1 MKNLLF
7 LLLFGLCGINTGRA
21 QSAVTAAEIIARIN
35 RNEPVSYQ
43 NAVISGDLDLTE
55 LANKRLNERSS
66 WVGQGSYLSTVTVP
80 MTFKN
85 CVFSGNVIAYK
96 NTIASR
102 DRENGLLNMN
112 NGGITSTADFTE
124 PVLFDKCVF
133 EQDAAFKYTTF
144 RRKAVFVGNT
154 FKDIALFKYTRFS
167 ESADFS
173 NSSFGEFADFK
184 YAKFNTVSDFRNA
197 RFNGSADF
205 KYTKFDEKADFGQA
219 RFARNA
225 DFKYTDLPQ
234 GTRFDETEFKG
245 SADFKYTTL
254 GGRRFSPK

>member
-7 LLLFGLCGINTGRA
+7 LLLLALCSAEVSRA
-21 QSAVTAAEIIARIN
+21 QSAVNAAEIIARIN

-55 LANKRLNERSS
+55 LANKRPNDRSN
-66 WVGQGSYLSTVTVP
+66 WGGQGSYLSTVTVP
-80 MTFKN
+80 VTFKN
-85 CVFSGNVIAYK
+85 CTFSGNVIAYK
-96 NTIASR
+96 NTTASR
-102 DRENGLLNMN
+102 NREDGLLNMG

-124 PVLFDKCVF
+124 PVTFDNCVF
-133 EQDAAFKYTTF
+133 QQDAAFKYTTF
-144 RRKAVFVGNT
+144 RRQAAFVGNT

-167 ESADFS
+167 ESAVFS
-173 NSSFGEFADFK
+173 GSSFGEYADFK
-184 YAKFNTVSDFRNA
+184 YAKFNTESDFRNT

-225 DFKYTDLPQ
+225 DFKYTDLPR
-234 GTRFDETEFKG
+234 GSRFDETEFNG

-254 GGRRFSPK
+254 GGKRFSPR

>member
-1 MKNLLF
+1 MKKLF
-7 LLLFGLCGINTGRA
+7 LLLVLGLCSVNTGRA
-21 QSAVTAAEIIARIN
+21 QSAVNAADIITLIN

-55 LANKRLNERSS
+55 LANKRPNDRSN
-66 WVGQGSYLSTVTVP
+66 WGGQGSYISTVSVP
-80 MTFKN
+80 VTFKN
-85 CVFSGNVIAYK
+85 CTFSGNVIAYK
-96 NTIASR
+96 NTVANR
-102 DRENGLLNMN
+102 NREDGLLNMS
-112 NGGITSTADFTE
+112 NGGITGTADFTE
-124 PVLFDKCVF
+124 PVTF
-133 EQDAAFKYTTF
+133 ENCTFQKDAAFKYTTF
-144 RRKAVFVGNT
+144 GRKAVFVSNT
-154 FKDIALFKYTRFS
+154 FNSIALFNYTRFS

-173 NSSFGEFADFK
+173 GSSFGEYADFK

-205 KYTKFDEKADFGQA
+205 KYTRFDEKADFGQA

-234 GTRFDETEFKG
+234 GTRFDAVEFNG
-245 SADFKYTTL
+245 STDFKYTTL